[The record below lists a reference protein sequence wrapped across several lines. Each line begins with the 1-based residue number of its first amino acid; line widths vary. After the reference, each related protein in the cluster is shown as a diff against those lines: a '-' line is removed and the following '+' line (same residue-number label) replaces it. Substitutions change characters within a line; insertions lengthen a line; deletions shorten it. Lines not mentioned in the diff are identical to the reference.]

1 MNRVSFQK
9 TKDLR
14 KDIIGQPSGKPV
26 RIKISP
32 TKNPKEQVLSGR
44 VPSQERTIRLE
55 EVRKIVKSHKCR
67 KDGIDFRTSYWNYLS
82 NKNNRIKKPSS
93 TTRMGS
99 LILFRIRDSKF
110 FSLNMVR

>member
-82 NKNNRIKKPSS
+82 NKNSRTKKSFLYNPN
-93 TTRMGS
+93 GS